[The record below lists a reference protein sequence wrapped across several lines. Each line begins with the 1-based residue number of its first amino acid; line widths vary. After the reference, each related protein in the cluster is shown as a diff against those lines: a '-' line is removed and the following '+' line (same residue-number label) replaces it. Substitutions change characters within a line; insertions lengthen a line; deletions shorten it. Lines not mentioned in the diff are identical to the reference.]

1 MSIHFCNKRHGF
13 SISCVVIHY
22 LLSKK
27 ESELQA
33 TKHLFRTDLLGNILS
48 SVYIKKQ
55 VCRSGG
61 KIIKRNTRC
70 RRLAEQIL
78 MSWRKQQ
85 HHCFRKRYMKEKK
98 KAQNLWL
105 MRITVSEVLMMAKN
119 ISMVQTKTCPLIYFQ
134 TKQKK

>member
-1 MSIHFCNKRHGF
+1 MSILFCNKRHGF

-33 TKHLFRTDLLGNILS
+33 TQHLFRTDLLGNILS

-78 MSWRKQQ
+78 ISWRKQQ

-98 KAQNLWL
+98 KTQNLWL

-134 TKQKK
+134 TKQKT